1 MYIAQEKDNN
11 LYIIAAAEARKL
23 PSSALAMKILSLLE
37 KEPMY
42 PKAVSKRLKENE
54 QKIYYH
60 IRHLEK
66 SGLIELVSREEHAG
80 AMAKIYRL
88 KKPAFFMRF
97 GEFAPAQRIPITNK
111 WLEPFI
117 AGGKLNAKIIV
128 GSPDPHGIE
137 RARARDAYYGIDL
150 ALFLGTFLISS
161 RHAVALDT
169 EVTNFKENMIIIGGP
184 VINRIANMINKKMP
198 LRFDER
204 KNIYSA
210 TTRKTYKNDDC
221 GIIVKAKN
229 PFDETKEILL
239 IAGKRYSGTRAA
251 ILAFLNHFSKIE
263 KKNAHVVEGVDNDGD
278 GVVDDV
284 RILE

>member
-1 MYIAQEKDNN
+1 MYIAREKDGR
-11 LYIIAAAEARKL
+11 LHVIAAAEARKM
-23 PSSALAMKILSLLE
+23 PHSALAIKILTLLE
-37 KEPMY
+37 KEQLY
-42 PKAVSKRLKENE
+42 PKAISKRLKENE

-60 IRHLEK
+60 IRQLEK
-66 SGLIELVSREEHAG
+66 SGLIELASREEHAG

-97 GEFAPAQRIPITNK
+97 GEFKPAQRVPVVSR

-117 AGGKLNAKIIV
+117 TDGKLNARIVV
-128 GSPDPHGIE
+128 GSPDPHGVE

-150 ALFLGTFLISS
+150 ALFLGTFLVSS

-169 EVTNFKENMIIIGGP
+169 EVTDLKANMILIGGP
-184 VINRIANMINKKMP
+184 VINRIAGTINRKLP
-198 LRFDER
+198 VRFDER

-210 TTRKTYKNDDC
+210 ITRKTYKSDDC
-221 GIIVKAKN
+221 GIIVKTRN
-229 PFDETKEILL
+229 PFDEGKEILL

-251 ILAFLNHFSKIE
+251 ILAFLNHFSEIE
-263 KKNAHVVEGVDNDGD
+263 KKNAHVVEGVDSDSD

-284 RILE
+284 RFLE